1 MKNLLKFSL
10 LFICLNFISSC
21 NRIDAGYTGIKFNHY
36 GITDDKGISEKELVS
51 GMVVYNPF
59 TQSVYEYPHFWQDV
73 EYEDICFNSLEGEPI
88 CADLK
93 VIYRFV
99 RSNIP
104 KTFDEYRESPRKL
117 RNGIFQSIVLEELST
132 KAGILSAVNIMGRER
147 DKLLTSTK
155 ESLNAKYGTQ
165 FEFDLVTFTSELSPS
180 ENVKNSIQ
188 GVIQAQEKAKS
199 AEAHTQEVEEQAKQ
213 EIIDARADSTSRVIM
228 AAGKAKEIELI
239 QNQLR
244 ANPKYIDYIK
254 ASNWNGELPKVS
266 GNAGMFMNVN
276 DIK

>member
-1 MKNLLKFSL
+1 MKNIFN
-10 LFICLNFISSC
+10 LFILLILMSSISSC

-36 GITDDKGISEKELVS
+36 GITDEKGISKKELVS
-51 GMVVYNPF
+51 GTVFYNPF

-73 EYEDICFNSLEGEPI
+73 EYENVCFNSSEGEPI

-104 KTFDEYRESPRKL
+104 KTFDEYRESPKKL
-117 RNGIFQSIVLEELST
+117 RHGIFQSIVLEELST
-132 KAGILSAVNIMGRER
+132 KAGVLSAVNIMGRER

-155 ESLNAKYGTQ
+155 ISLNETYGSQ
-165 FEFDLVTFTSELSPS
+165 FEFDLVTFTSELTPS

-199 AEAHTQEVEEQAKQ
+199 AEAHTLEVEEQAKQ
-213 EIIDARADSTSRVIM
+213 EIIDARADSTARVIM
-228 AAGKAKEIELI
+228 AAGKAKEIQLI
-239 QNQLR
+239 QDQLR

-254 ASNWNGELPKVS
+254 ASVWNGELTKVS
-266 GNAGMFMNVN
+266 GATNTFMDISNVQ
-276 DIK
+276 